1 MKNDQMFRNFSIRV
15 VFSWFIIFTF
25 IPFFLVV
32 LFSFFGEGSEGFS
45 HVRLTLSNYVQISHP
60 IYFRIFIRSFELAAV
75 TSLLCLLLG
84 YPFAY
89 YVAQLPERWRTIWM
103 FLLIIP
109 FWTSSLIRLYAII
122 IIIRAKGLV
131 NNFLLWLGV
140 IHHPFQMLYTEP
152 AILLGLTY
160 SLLPFMIL
168 PLYANLEKFD
178 WQLLDAARDLGA
190 SRMQILYKI
199 VLPLTCSGIV
209 AGIILVLLPA
219 MTMFYIP
226 DILGG
231 SKSIL
236 LGNLIKDQFIEA
248 NNWPFGSTVSIM
260 LTVIMS
266 FMLILYWKVSKNTER
281 RELL

>member
-1 MKNDQMFRNFSIRV
+1 MKNDQTFRRFSINL
-15 VFSWFIIFTF
+15 VFTWFIIFTLV
-25 IPFFLVV
+25 PFFLVL
-32 LFSFFGEGSEGFS
+32 LFSFFAEGAEGFS
-45 HVRLTLSNYVQISHP
+45 HIRLTLVNYLHIFHP
-60 IYFRIFIRSFELAAV
+60 IYFRIFIRSFELAAI
-75 TSLLCLLLG
+75 TALLCLLLG

-89 YVAQLPERWRTIWM
+89 FVAKLSERWRTVLM

-122 IIIRAKGLV
+122 IIIRVKGPL
-131 NNFLLWLGV
+131 NYLLLRFGL
-140 IHHPFQMLYTEP
+140 IHHPLQLLYTKT
-152 AILLGLTY
+152 AVLLGLVY

-190 SRMQILYKI
+190 TRFQTVFKI
-199 VLPLTCSGIV
+199 VVPLTYSGIM
-209 AGIILVLLPA
+209 AGVMLVLLPA

-231 SKSIL
+231 SKSLL
-236 LGNLIKDQFIEA
+236 LGNLLKDQFIEA
-248 NNWPFGSTVSIM
+248 NNWPFGSTVSVV
-260 LTVIMS
+260 LTVIMGA
-266 FMLILYWKVSKNTER
+266 MLLLYWKISKDAQQ